1 MAFYGCFM
9 LHVTAL
15 TSYHI
20 NAVSVDGFNIF
31 VYLDF
36 YYILYVNGITTTQS
50 LLRSSF
56 CFCSSVLSATTN
68 SSMCKLRHFLS
79 QHQGMPAH
87 TPIPTHWNK
96 KSCCL
101 VLYFAF
107 FVFPPPIHESAWG
120 GTWVEWWL
128 GPSRVV
134 PLWPCC
140 SNNNQS
146 VVFSRAM
153 SESNHGNGMYHK
165 ATRMSDYMID
175 KMTQLLHLERYSVY
189 NFTKMI

>member
-20 NAVSVDGFNIF
+20 NAVSVDGFDIF

-50 LLRSSF
+50 LLRSSC

-87 TPIPTHWNK
+87 TQLSLHQSQCIETK
-96 KSCCL
+96 K
-101 VLYFAF
+101 VAALYCILPFLF
-107 FVFPPPIHESAWG
+107 FPLLSMKVPEVA
-120 GTWVEWWL
+120 L
-128 GPSRVV
+128 G
-134 PLWPCC
+134 
-140 SNNNQS
+140 
-146 VVFSRAM
+146 
-153 SESNHGNGMYHK
+153 
-165 ATRMSDYMID
+165 
-175 KMTQLLHLERYSVY
+175 
-189 NFTKMI
+189 